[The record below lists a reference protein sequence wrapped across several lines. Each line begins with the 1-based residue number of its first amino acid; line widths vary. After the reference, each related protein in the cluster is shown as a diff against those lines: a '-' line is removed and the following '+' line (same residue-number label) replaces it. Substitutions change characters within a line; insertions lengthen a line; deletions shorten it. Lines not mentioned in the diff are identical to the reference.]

1 MTVLANNRRELFA
14 QLLFQGFTAV
24 DAYKKAG
31 YKRHDGNACTLAKH
45 PEILARLEEIRGDGQ
60 GWPVG
65 TRAIATRANVTVES
79 LIDDSEKVLQRGME
93 INHLGAANTAIKG
106 KAILSGKWIERAEI
120 GAPGEYETMTDDE
133 LERQIMERLARLGLT
148 DVLTLT
154 SRTWITLLTWTTLD
168 NAPLVNTESNKPESN
183 SFDRAAVTWASRAAV
198 PSRAPLELPTKS
210 RCPVRSGSRGHS
222 GRLQWPTMTVRRPPA
237 PPQ

>member
-45 PEILARLEEIRGDGQ
+45 PEILARLEEIRGEQ
-60 GWPVG
+60 GLPVG
-65 TRAIATRANVTVES
+65 TRAIAARANLTAES
-79 LIDDSEKVLQRGME
+79 LVQDAEKVFQRAME
-93 INHLGAANTAIKG
+93 INQLSAANTAIKG

-133 LERQIMERLARLGLT
+133 LERQIMERVARLGLT
-148 DVLTLT
+148 DV
-154 SRTWITLLTWTTLD
+154 
-168 NAPLVNTESNKPESN
+168 
-183 SFDRAAVTWASRAAV
+183 
-198 PSRAPLELPTKS
+198 
-210 RCPVRSGSRGHS
+210 G
-222 GRLQWPTMTVRRPPA
+222 
-237 PPQ
+237 